1 MPNKITVHI
10 IANAHLDP
18 VWLWPWQAGLDEV
31 LATCRTMC
39 DLMDDYPDF
48 VFTAGEAW
56 RYQQIENIDPALFER
71 IKTKVEN
78 GQWAL
83 TGGWWIQPDCNFP
96 GGVGFERQIGVGKKY
111 FLEKFGY
118 FPEVAYNVD
127 SFGHAA
133 TLPGYM
139 HAAGQ
144 KYYVMMRPQEHEMKL
159 PANIFRWQG
168 FAGGPEILTFRIAGC
183 YNASWGDITP
193 HIRQSMENLP
203 DGITDTMCFVGA
215 GDHGGGPTA
224 KLLDWL
230 IDNKNK
236 IDGCELVLS
245 SPQKYFRAIADK
257 SGKLPLVT
265 GELQHHAIGCYTVVR
280 GIKTRVRKAEHSLR
294 QVEISALSSNEQSV
308 EKGWRTVAFNHFHD
322 ILGGTSLPS
331 AYEQQYNQLG
341 GAIADADEILH
352 CELRKRMVKMPADKM
367 QRIVFMNASDL
378 PYDGYVECEPKFV
391 TNGRLLDENDAEVPV
406 QMIQAEQVN
415 GWFKRL
421 LMRVNVEP
429 DGMRI
434 IRLEPNVVA
443 DTVNGVK
450 STDDSI
456 FNTDG
461 TGVSINADGKLYFA
475 DGIKLRLPQL
485 VMINDF
491 SDNWTHVIDRYSE
504 GPVISPVWNAPYIID
519 NGPLMASLAQT
530 GKIGDSTLNAEWR
543 VYADEPYVE
552 LILKINWREQ
562 FKILKLSCPL
572 IENSPAERVDGI
584 PGASIARP
592 NIGRETPLR
601 DWTKI
606 GDFTVVSPD
615 IYALDATPARA
626 RFTLLR
632 SPIITHHDPDQ
643 ATAMRTTIADQGEH
657 TFRIRFMHN
666 AGTTPEMLDK
676 LASMMHRP
684 LLTADLTKGMPR

>member
-1 MPNKITVHI
+1 MSNKITVHI

-39 DLMDDYPDF
+39 DLMDEYPDF

-56 RYQQIENIDPALFER
+56 RYQQIESIDPALFER
-71 IKTKVEN
+71 IKGKVTN
-78 GQWAL
+78 GQWSL
-83 TGGWWIQPDCNFP
+83 VGGWWIQPDCNFP
-96 GGVGFERQIGVGKKY
+96 GGVGFERQIGVGKCY
-111 FLEKFGY
+111 FEKTFGQ

-144 KYYVMMRPQEHEMKL
+144 KYYVMMRPQEYEMNL
-159 PANIFRWQG
+159 PARMFRWQG
-168 FAGGPEILTFRIAGC
+168 FPDTPEILTFRIAGC
-183 YNASWGDITP
+183 YNASGDDITG
-193 HIRQSMENLP
+193 HIRQSTENLP

-224 KLLDWL
+224 KLLNWL
-230 IDNKNK
+230 IEHKNS

-245 SPQKYFRAIADK
+245 SPQRFFETIAEQQD
-257 SGKLPLVT
+257 KLPLVT

-280 GIKTRVRKAEHSLR
+280 GIKTRVRQAEHRLN
-294 QVEISALSSNEQSV
+294 QVEIIAANGNEQIL

-331 AYEQQYNQLG
+331 AYEKQYNQLS
-341 GAIADADEILH
+341 GAIAVADEILQY
-352 CELRKRMVKMPADKM
+352 ELRKRMVKLPADKM
-367 QRIVFMNASDL
+367 QRIVFLNASDAA
-378 PYDGYVECEPKFV
+378 YDGYAECEPKFV
-391 TNGRLLDENDAEVPV
+391 SGGRLLDENDAEVPV
-406 QMIQAEQVN
+406 QMMQSEQVN

-421 LMRVNVEP
+421 LMPLHVEP
-429 DGMRI
+429 NSLRI
-434 IRLEPNVVA
+434 IRLEPNVIQNVSSA
-443 DTVNGVK
+443 IKTT
-450 STDDSI
+450 SDSI
-456 FNTDG
+456 SNADG
-461 TGVSINADGKLYFA
+461 TGISLGANGKISFA
-475 DGIKLRLPQL
+475 GGNEISLPRLDL
-485 VMINDF
+485 INDF
-491 SDNWTHVIDRYSE
+491 SDNWTHVIDRYAE
-504 GPVISPVWNAPYIID
+504 GPVTSPAWCSPYIID
-519 NGPLMASLAQT
+519 NGPLMASMAQT

-543 VYADEPYVE
+543 VYANAPYIE

-562 FKILKLSCPL
+562 FKLLKLTCPL
-572 IENSPAERVDGI
+572 NENSPNDRIDGI

-606 GDFTVVSPD
+606 GDLAVVSPD
-615 IYALDATPARA
+615 VYAVDVTTARV

-632 SPIITHHDPDQ
+632 SPIITHHHPDQ

-657 TFRIRFMHN
+657 TFHFRFMN
-666 AGTTPEMLDK
+666 DAVITPETLNQQA
-676 LASMMHRP
+676 LMMHRP
-684 LLTADLTKGMPR
+684 LLVADLTKGMPR

>member
-1 MPNKITVHI
+1 MSKKITVHI

-39 DLMDDYPDF
+39 DLMDEYPDF

-56 RYQQIENIDPALFER
+56 RYQQIESIDPALLER
-71 IKTKVEN
+71 IKEKVAN

-83 TGGWWIQPDCNFP
+83 VGGWWIQPDCNFP
-96 GGVGFERQIGVGKKY
+96 GGVGFERQISVGKRY
-111 FLEKFGY
+111 FEKTFGQ

-139 HAAGQ
+139 RAAGQ
-144 KYYVMMRPQEHEMKL
+144 KYYVMMRPQEHEMHL
-159 PANIFRWQG
+159 PARMFRWQG
-168 FAGGPEILTFRIAGC
+168 FPDTPEVLTFHIAAC
-183 YNASWGDITP
+183 YNASGDDIIW

-203 DGITDTMCFVGA
+203 EGITDTMCFVGA

-224 KLLDWL
+224 KLLNWL
-230 IDNKNK
+230 IEHKNS

-245 SPQKYFRAIADK
+245 SPQRFFETIASQQD
-257 SGKLPLVT
+257 KLPLVT
-265 GELQHHAIGCYTVVR
+265 GELQYHAIGCYSVVR
-280 GIKTRVRKAEHSLR
+280 GIKTRVRQAEHRLC
-294 QVEISALSSNEQSV
+294 QVEVIAATGNEQTI

-331 AYEQQYNQLG
+331 AYEQQNNQMS
-341 GAIADADEILH
+341 GAIADADEILQY
-352 CELRKRMVKMPADKM
+352 ELRKRMVKLPADKM
-367 QRIVFMNASDL
+367 QRIVLLNASDAV
-378 PYDGYVECEPKFV
+378 YNGYVECEPKFV
-391 TNGRLLDENDAEVPV
+391 SGGRLLDENDAEVPV
-406 QMIQAEQVN
+406 QMMQSEQVN

-421 LMRVNVEP
+421 LMPLQVEP
-429 DGMRI
+429 NSMRI
-434 IRLEPNVVA
+434 IRLEPNVTQNVPSA
-443 DTVNGVK
+443 IKTT
-450 STDDSI
+450 SYSI
-456 FNTDG
+456 SNTDG
-461 TGVSINADGKLYFA
+461 TGISLNASGKISFA
-475 DGIKLRLPQL
+475 GGNEISLPRLDLIP
-485 VMINDF
+485 DF
-491 SDNWTHVIDRYSE
+491 SDNWTHVIDRYAE
-504 GPVISPVWNAPYIID
+504 GPITSPAWSLPYIID
-519 NGPLMASLAQT
+519 NGPLMASMAQT

-543 VYADEPYVE
+543 VYANAPYVE

-562 FKILKLSCPL
+562 FKLLKLTYPL
-572 IENSPAERVDGI
+572 NENSPAERIDGI
-584 PGASIARP
+584 PGASITRP

-606 GDFTVVSPD
+606 GSLAVVSPD
-615 IYALDATPARA
+615 VYAVDVTTARA

-657 TFRIRFMHN
+657 IFHFRFMN
-666 AGTTPEMLDK
+666 DAAITTETLDQQA
-676 LASMMHRP
+676 LMMHRP
-684 LLTADLTKGMPR
+684 LLVADLTKGMPR